1 VVEWWLSSIDEQS
14 EEHCTAAMDVTKEE
28 MLWSSFR
35 LAVGDLQRSLRGEL
49 AARASPKMRAEVTEV
64 STRRGSNVPR
74 AKAKPPRK
82 DTGIATI
89 KESTG
94 DQSRCSSAAGEDVSQ
109 LSSPRSDQSATM
121 TTRKPRLE
129 LTGMEEVNRNAKVRS
144 MADAGGIGGN
154 VISPLNNAPSHAS
167 QTTAQLSMAEQQLA
181 ETKLKLAM
189 TEEERDELEFRLLN
203 QKPIGV

>member
-1 VVEWWLSSIDEQS
+1 MADSDRLLQLTNLRNIV
-14 EEHCTAAMDVTKEE
+14 AMEGLISKEE

-35 LAVGDLQRSLRGEL
+35 LAVGDLQRSLRDEL
-49 AARASPKMRAEVTEV
+49 ADACASPPMRADATAA
-64 STRRGSNVPR
+64 SLLGNNSDVPR
-74 AKAKPPRK
+74 ARQRK
-82 DTGIATI
+82 QDTGIATI

-94 DQSRCSSAAGEDVSQ
+94 DQSRCSSATGGEDVSQ
-109 LSSPRSDQSATM
+109 LSSPRSDESATI

-129 LTGMEEVNRNAKVRS
+129 LMGMEEVNR
-144 MADAGGIGGN
+144 AGGIGGN
-154 VISPLNNAPSHAS
+154 VMSPLNNAPSHAS

-203 QKPIGV
+203 QKRGV

>member
-1 VVEWWLSSIDEQS
+1 MEGLIS
-14 EEHCTAAMDVTKEE
+14 KEE

-35 LAVGDLQRSLRGEL
+35 LAVGDLQRSLRDEL
-49 AARASPKMRAEVTEV
+49 ADCASPPTRADAT
-64 STRRGSNVPR
+64 SASISGNNSNVPR
-74 AKAKPPRK
+74 ARRQRK
-82 DTGIATI
+82 QDAGIATI

-94 DQSRCSSAAGEDVSQ
+94 DQSRCSSATGGEDVSQ
-109 LSSPRSDQSATM
+109 LSSPRSDESATI

-129 LTGMEEVNRNAKVRS
+129 LMGMEEVNR
-144 MADAGGIGGN
+144 AGGIGGN
-154 VISPLNNAPSHAS
+154 VMSPLNNAPSHAS

-203 QKPIGV
+203 QKRGV

>member
-1 VVEWWLSSIDEQS
+1 MEGLIS
-14 EEHCTAAMDVTKEE
+14 KEE

-35 LAVGDLQRSLRGEL
+35 LAVGDLQRSLRDEL
-49 AARASPKMRAEVTEV
+49 ADACASPPMRADATAA
-64 STRRGSNVPR
+64 SLLGNNSDVPR
-74 AKAKPPRK
+74 ARQRK
-82 DTGIATI
+82 QDTGIATI

-94 DQSRCSSAAGEDVSQ
+94 DQSRCSSATGEDVSQ
-109 LSSPRSDQSATM
+109 LSSPRSDESATM

-129 LTGMEEVNRNAKVRS
+129 LMGMEEVNRNASK
-144 MADAGGIGGN
+144 AAAGGIGGN
-154 VISPLNNAPSHAS
+154 VMSPLNNAPSHAS

-203 QKPIGV
+203 QKRGV